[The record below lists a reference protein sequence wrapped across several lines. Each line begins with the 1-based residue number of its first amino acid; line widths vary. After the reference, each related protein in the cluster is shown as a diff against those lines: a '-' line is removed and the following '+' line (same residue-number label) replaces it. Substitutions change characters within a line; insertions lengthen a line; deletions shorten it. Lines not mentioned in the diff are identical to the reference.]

1 MTGAF
6 ILIVLQWPLGLK
18 VYVRSYQCSYAP
30 EKMQD
35 SVAVE
40 AGMTLS
46 QTDNRTTK
54 VVDSLGLSSA
64 WQVEEA
70 QDCCIVLVREVA
82 FCSSTAM

>member
-1 MTGAF
+1 
-6 ILIVLQWPLGLK
+6 
-18 VYVRSYQCSYAP
+18 
-30 EKMQD
+30 MQD

-40 AGMTLS
+40 AGITLS
-46 QTDNRTTK
+46 HADNHATK

-82 FCSSTAM
+82 FYSSTAM